1 MSEHFCVNSRLALSA
16 LLVIL
21 SPGCAEEDE
30 DPRVREEK
38 RRMEVL
44 RRQEDDPKSILAA
57 AQSGNASAQED
68 MGIRYAEGRGVK
80 KNLEEAVSWFRKAAD
95 QGASNSQYRLG
106 MCYYRGKGIAK
117 DIVQAHGWL
126 TLSAAN
132 GCQAAQKIIPTI
144 SGEMTPE
151 QKIEAA
157 RHANEI
163 FEQLKAPKQRRGETN
178 P

>member
-1 MSEHFCVNSRLALSA
+1 M
-16 LLVIL
+16 IL

-44 RRQEDDPKSILAA
+44 KKQEDDPKSILDAA
-57 AQSGNASAQED
+57 LSGNAHAQED
-68 MGIRYAEGRGVK
+68 MGIRYTEGRGVK
-80 KNLEEAVSWFRKAAD
+80 KNHEEAVSWFRKAAD

-106 MCYYRGKGIAK
+106 MCYYRGNGIAK

-132 GCQAAQKIIPTI
+132 GCLAAQKILPTI

-157 RHANEI
+157 RNANEI
-163 FEQLKAPKQRRGETN
+163 FEKLRAPKESRSDTK